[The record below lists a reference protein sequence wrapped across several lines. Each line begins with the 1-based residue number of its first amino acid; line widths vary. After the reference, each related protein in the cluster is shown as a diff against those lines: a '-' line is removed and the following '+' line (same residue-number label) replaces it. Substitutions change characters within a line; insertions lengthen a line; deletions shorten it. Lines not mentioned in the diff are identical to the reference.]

1 MEGIVPVQKRW
12 EQHLATRIA
21 DQVETNKAQFLAQR
35 NLTIVDE
42 PDGHGGVAYMYV
54 EGQLLVQDKYIN
66 EVFDIFNP
74 GQRFS
79 HDQVRRVVPGVSLLI
94 QDETF
99 PAENRRLVHDAL
111 EIIDQQVGRHRASPN
126 HVFTAAPAGPC
137 PATEPEE
144 VYFDIEPYPSV
155 CLENSGAGVLIYVA
169 DTGLLEDADADH
181 PWLAGVTRATN
192 ADGTVQDWDPAAVTD
207 PDGVTRIPAY
217 SGHGTFVA
225 GVIRCMAPEADVIV
239 SNGFKVA
246 GSQLEADLVCELER
260 ALGLGVDIFHLS
272 ITAST
277 RDDLSSLG
285 WDGFLRQLHEHQG
298 VACIVAAGNNGNRKP
313 TWPAASPGMVSV
325 GALGGDWHGRAT
337 FSNYGHWVRVYAPG
351 RDLINAYASGLYVCQ
366 DDPYKRVK
374 RNFYGMCK
382 WSGTSFST
390 PIVTGLVAAR
400 MSQTGET
407 GKEAAEVLLAEARA
421 HAIPGVGPVL
431 LPRCGDH
438 DDCGDHARCHRRPH
452 CHHSERC
459 GHEA

>member
-12 EQHLATRIA
+12 EQHLTKRIA
-21 DQVETNKAQFLAQR
+21 DQVATIKARFLAQR
-35 NLTIVDE
+35 NLTIVDVD
-42 PDGHGGVAYMYV
+42 DGHGGVAYMYV

-66 EVFDIFNP
+66 EVFGIFNP
-74 GQRFS
+74 DQKFS
-79 HDQVRRVVPGVSLLI
+79 QDQVRRVVPGVSLLV
-94 QDETF
+94 QDEKLR
-99 PAENRRLVHDAL
+99 AKNRRSVLDTLDTVDRAL
-111 EIIDQQVGRHRASPN
+111 GRGVATPN
-126 HVFTAAPAGPC
+126 HVFTVCPTGPC

-169 DTGLLEDADADH
+169 DTGLLEDADVDH

-192 ADGTVQDWDPAAVTD
+192 PDGTVQNWDPASVTD
-207 PDGVTRIPAY
+207 PDGTVRIPAY

-246 GSQLEADLVCELER
+246 GSQLEADLVTELEG

-277 RDDLSSLG
+277 RDELSSLG

-298 VACIVAAGNNGNRKP
+298 VVCVVAAGNNGNRNP

-325 GALGGDWHGRAT
+325 GALGADWHGRAT

-351 RDLINAYASGLYVCQ
+351 RDLINAYASGLYICQ
-366 DDPYKRVK
+366 DDPYKGTR

-400 MSQTGET
+400 MSRTGET
-407 GKEAAEVLLAEARA
+407 GKEAAEALLAEARA
-421 HAIPGVGPVL
+421 QAIPGVGPIL
-431 LPRCGDH
+431 LPCGGRCDEPH
-438 DDCGDHARCHRRPH
+438 RCSCRRRCHH
-452 CHHSERC
+452 TEGCAH
-459 GHEA
+459 GA